1 MTDEEELYEDDCLY
15 IAFSGVDE
23 IPPRIY
29 KDYEE
34 FMKYCKERVPFIGY
48 EYVFNGVEYIEGEQM
63 FFYTD
68 VERKVND

>member
-1 MTDEEELYEDDCLY
+1 MDDEEYLNEDDCLY

-29 KDYEE
+29 KDYPS
-34 FMKYCKERVPFIGY
+34 FMKYCKEHRPYIGY
-48 EYVFNGVEYIEGEQM
+48 KYMFNGVHNVEGEQM

-68 VERKVND
+68 VERKAND